1 MKPGRECGFT
11 LIEMVVAFAI
21 LGLTLTALYGSFEA
35 ALSRT
40 HRDARL
46 SEGTLIAQSLLAR
59 AGADWPLTAG
69 TLEGDFGGYT
79 YTLVTTEVP
88 APSRERPF
96 TLPTFAILATVSWP
110 GFSGQRSISLST
122 LKLAPKLEP

>member
-1 MKPGRECGFT
+1 MKPRRECGFT
-11 LIEMVVAFAI
+11 LIEMIVAFAI
-21 LGLTLTALYGSFEA
+21 LGLMLTALYVTFDA

-59 AGADWPLTAG
+59 AGTDWTLTAG
-69 TLEGDFGGYT
+69 TREGDFGGYP
-79 YTLVTTEVP
+79 YTLITTEVP
-88 APSRERPF
+88 PPSRERPF
-96 TLPTFAILATVSWP
+96 TLPTFAILVTVSWP
-110 GFSGQRSISLST
+110 GVSGQRSISLST